1 MGDTALSDNRL
12 SKDNLCADRLQGNGL
27 DSHAVGLN
35 HQKGGLE
42 KLRQLCLHVAPD
54 RMVGSTKPRCFSVA
68 HPSSWMETWII
79 GDQVTSVMYS
89 YRAAHMRG
97 VVSSMSPQ
105 LTSRPGWESNRWIVW
120 ILRESRSPPFDW
132 VVKAIM
138 EGVRTLPVAT
148 ISSNCW
154 VTEKQLED
162 SLVLLL
168 DSMVEWRLTIVLFP
182 VDDG

>member
-1 MGDTALSDNRL
+1 
-12 SKDNLCADRLQGNGL
+12 
-27 DSHAVGLN
+27 
-35 HQKGGLE
+35 
-42 KLRQLCLHVAPD
+42 
-54 RMVGSTKPRCFSVA
+54 
-68 HPSSWMETWII
+68 
-79 GDQVTSVMYS
+79 
-89 YRAAHMRG
+89 
-97 VVSSMSPQ
+97 
-105 LTSRPGWESNRWIVW
+105 
-120 ILRESRSPPFDW
+120 
-132 VVKAIM
+132 M